1 MIEWGTH
8 LVETLEQRDSVGFL
22 YDLRA
27 AALDHAQQL
36 GQLLG
41 HRSHEIRFF
50 GLGLA
55 GPGPGPGLGPV
66 PGTRFDRSGF
76 AHSREPDQLLPA
88 PASVDQLLQLSLG
101 EKKLVGFLELVGLD
115 RHPVD

>member
-8 LVETLEQRDSVGFL
+8 LVETLGQKDSVGFL

-27 AALDHAQQL
+27 AALDRAQLL

-55 GPGPGPGLGPV
+55 GPGPGLGPV
-66 PGTRFDRSGF
+66 PGTRFGRSGF

-101 EKKLVGFLELVGLD
+101 EKKLVGFPELVGLD